1 MALCERSDAILLG
14 AVGGPK
20 WDQNPPE
27 LRPEKGLLGIRKN
40 SACLRICVP

>member
-1 MALCERSDAILLG
+1 MCENSDAILLG

-27 LRPEKGLLGIRKN
+27 LRPEKGYCEFGNTSIYLLIY
-40 SACLRICVP
+40 VQ